1 MEPMA
6 QRFLDGLLAA
16 VEADSRIVGL
26 LLAGSA
32 ATGQTDEFS
41 DVDTVI
47 VSTDESHPELL
58 AGAHAFAA
66 GLGPLL
72 AAFTGEHVGEP
83 RLLIA
88 LYGPPLL
95 HVDFKFVGLSDLAVR
110 VEDGVVAWEREGLV
124 TAALAG
130 SAPVWPMPDP
140 QWLEDRFW
148 VWVHYCGAKIG
159 RGELFEC
166 LDALGMIRGLVLGPL
181 LAVRAGFRPQGARR
195 IERLAPEEVPAL
207 AATIGDHSVEGCA
220 DALRAA
226 IALYRELRD
235 PAVERREAA
244 EEASVAYLEEV
255 ASRAARA
262 SR

>member
-1 MEPMA
+1 MEEAA
-6 QRFLDGLLAA
+6 QRFLDGLVAA
-16 VEADSRIVGL
+16 CREDGRILGL
-26 LLAGSA
+26 LLAGST
-32 ATGQTDEFS
+32 ATGQMDEFS

-58 AGAHAFAA
+58 ASAHEFAA

-72 AAFTGEHVGEP
+72 VAFTGEHVGEP

-95 HVDFKFVGLSDLAVR
+95 HVDLKFVASSDLAVR
-110 VEDGVVAWEREGLV
+110 VEDGVVTWERDGLV

-130 SAPVWPMPDP
+130 SAAVWPTPDP

-148 VWVHYCGAKIG
+148 VWVHYCAAKIG

-166 LDALGMIRGLVLGPL
+166 LDGLGLIRSVVLGPL
-181 LAVRAGFRPQGARR
+181 LALRAGARPQGARR
-195 IERLAPEEVPAL
+195 LERLAPEEVPAL
-207 AATIGDHSVEGCA
+207 AATIGDHSVAGCA
-220 DALRAA
+220 DALHAA
-226 IALYRELRD
+226 IALYRSLRD

-244 EEASVAYLEEV
+244 EEASVAYLEDV

>member
-1 MEPMA
+1 MEPA
-6 QRFLDGLLAA
+6 ARRFLDGLLAA
-16 VEADSRIVGL
+16 VQADPRIVGL
-26 LLAGSA
+26 LLAGST
-32 ATGQTDEFS
+32 ATGEMDEFS

-58 AGAHAFAA
+58 AGAQELAA

-72 AAFTGEHVGEP
+72 VAFTGEHVGEP

-95 HVDFKFVGLSDLAVR
+95 HVDLKFVGLSDLAAR
-110 VEDGVVAWEREGLV
+110 VEDGVVAWERDRLV
-124 TAALAG
+124 SAALVG
-130 SAPVWPMPDP
+130 SAAVWPMPDP

-148 VWVHYCGAKIG
+148 VWVHYGAAKIG

-166 LDALGMIRGLVLGPL
+166 LDALGLIRSIVLGPL
-181 LAVRAGFRPQGARR
+181 LAVRAGARPQGARR
-195 IERLAPEEVPAL
+195 LERLAPVEVPAL
-207 AATIGDHSVEGCA
+207 EATIGDHSADGCA

-235 PAVERREAA
+235 PAVEIRDAA

-255 ASRAARA
+255 ASRAARP

>member
-1 MEPMA
+1 MDQAAE
-6 QRFLDGLLAA
+6 RFLDGLLAA
-16 VEADSRIVGL
+16 CRPDPRILGVT
-26 LLAGSA
+26 LAGSA
-32 ATGQTDEFS
+32 ATGQMDEFS

-47 VSTDESHPELL
+47 VSTDESHAELL
-58 AGAHAFAA
+58 AGAPVFAA
-66 GLGPLL
+66 SVGPLL

-95 HVDFKFVGLSDLAVR
+95 HVDLKFVALSDLAVR
-110 VEDGVVAWEREGLV
+110 VEDGVVAWERGGLV
-124 TAALAG
+124 SATLAG
-130 SAPVWPMPDP
+130 SDAVWPAPDP

-148 VWVHYCGAKIG
+148 VWVHYCATKIG

-166 LDALGMIRGLVLGPL
+166 LDGLSMIRGLVLGPL
-181 LAVRAGFRPQGARR
+181 LALRAGARPQGARR
-195 IERLAPEEVPAL
+195 LERLAPEAVPAL
-207 AATIGDHSVEGCA
+207 TATIGDHSAAGCA

-244 EEASVAYLEEV
+244 EESSVAYLEEV